1 MQKEKEAIVQ
11 KMNQAITD
19 NNAEAF
25 QAAFVELC
33 DKIQESVIQE
43 AREIV
48 EEADKR
54 VLAERGVHQLT
65 SKEKEY
71 YQKVIEAMKSQ
82 NPKQAIEN
90 LDVVMPFT
98 IVDRVFEELTTN
110 HPLLSKIQFVSVTG
124 LTKIGRAHV

>member
-110 HPLLSKIQFVSVTG
+110 HL
-124 LTKIGRAHV
+124 